1 MHENRRIEKAA
12 MIMLAAGVILCGV
25 VACQV
30 GGSQTIST
38 HPRPSTEPDANMLV
52 QQYGGRAP
60 RPCPAIRHKPSD
72 AEAAVLAQCTME
84 GSFGSTER
92 LLTNVQI
99 HITGSHKFSTDNA
112 GAYNPADNNRKD
124 IDNRAEVLTIV
135 GYAKQYA
142 CGVQSFAPGKSCT
155 ITDMPNGAGACWKT
169 SYGEYR
175 CNFVSVGG
183 NGYQLGPPP
192 TNY

>member
-1 MHENRRIEKAA
+1 MHENRSIGKFG
-12 MIMLAAGVILCGV
+12 ITLLAAGAFLCGM
-25 VACQV
+25 VACQA
-30 GGSQTIST
+30 GSSQTAST
-38 HPRPSTEPDANMLV
+38 HPRPSAEPDGKLLV

-60 RPCPAIRHKPSD
+60 RPCPAIHHRPSD
-72 AEAAVLAQCTME
+72 KEAAVLAQCTME
-84 GSFGSTER
+84 GSRGPTET
-92 LLTNVQI
+92 LLTNVQV

-112 GAYNPADNNRKD
+112 GAYNPADNNSKD
-124 IDNRAEVLTIV
+124 IDNRAEVLVIV

-142 CGVQSFAPGKSCT
+142 CGAQSFAPGKSCT
-155 ITDMPNGAGACWKT
+155 ITAMPNGTGVCWKT

-192 TNY
+192 TTY